1 MKLQKI
7 LVAVSLL
14 AIPVIGFMA
23 YSAASAPLPEGF
35 PPPTT
40 GGKIHLAFSENGRC
54 IELLNRNPDLE

>member
-1 MKLQKI
+1 MKPQKI

-35 PPPTT
+35 PHPTT
-40 GGKIHLAFSENGRC
+40 GSKYIWPSQRTV
-54 IELLNRNPDLE
+54 DV